1 MVMSLCGVVQVKT
14 FGTPP
19 VPVSVGDAGALAL
32 STELDTGEIPLHPL
46 ALCADI

>member
-1 MVMSLCGVVQVKT
+1 MVMSLCGAVQFKT
-14 FGTPP
+14 VGDPDT
-19 VPVSVGDAGALAL
+19 PVSVGDAGAFAL